1 MTSAAPRVSSVRL
14 VWSPDSHS
22 EPDYLE
28 TTAETHYGQSGSTW
42 SHVSAA
48 DKLRVESEFGS
59 IWNACVAY
67 ASQDAGRLSKFRSD
81 EWWFEGCHAVAEVL
95 YESSPGCFRQDELRS
110 AGLWGIESDSD
121 TEYLRSVETD
131 ELADLCSHLERF
143 GIHASVDELSAL
155 VTR

>member
-14 VWSPDSHS
+14 VWSHDGDC

-28 TTAETHYGQSGSTW
+28 TSAESHFGEDGSAW
-42 SHVSAA
+42 SHVGEA

-67 ASQDAGRLSKFRSD
+67 AKQDAERLAKFRFD
-81 EWWFEGCHAVAEVL
+81 DWWFEGCYAVAEVL
-95 YESSPGCFRQDELRS
+95 YEASPGCFRLDVLRS
-110 AGLWGIESDSD
+110 AGLWGIESDSGSD
-121 TEYLRSVETD
+121 YVRSIESD
-131 ELADLCSHLERF
+131 ELADLSSHLERF
-143 GIHASVDELSAL
+143 GIHASVEELSAL